1 MKRCII
7 IYKVCEI
14 YTVLRILITNKI
26 LMSKLVF
33 YLFSLSLY
41 TSVTMPKFIF
51 RHWRAQRQFTT
62 YFETWLSDFYFDYS
76 RIFHLF
82 MLYV

>member
-41 TSVTMPKFIF
+41 TSVTMPKFNF
-51 RHWRAQRQFTT
+51 RH
-62 YFETWLSDFYFDYS
+62 
-76 RIFHLF
+76 
-82 MLYV
+82 